1 MSSPTLPSTLLA
13 RDGVTLH
20 VSQWPVS
27 RPRGVVQLIH
37 GFGEHTGR
45 YGEVA
50 AALNAQGWTV
60 AAIDHRGHGLSAGPR
75 GGLAQDDDLLHDQAA
90 LYDAV
95 SAIFPDAPLR
105 LLFGNSMGGL
115 VAARLAS
122 ALAQSEESPS
132 WARHFD
138 GVVLVAPVLQPD
150 MNFTQRAL
158 LSSFGR
164 LAPDLAVSAGF
175 KLEWVSSD
183 PQVIAQAYLDPLIHD
198 RITARLT
205 YFMLNAGEVVL
216 GSAPHWKMPTLM
228 LYSQADRLCLAHWCE
243 RLAAA
248 LPPKLVAAHDYVT
261 LAHDLLHEPERQQVF
276 DRISQWLNAKFPAA
290 MYPQEPG
297 ALRAAGG

>member
-1 MSSPTLPSTLLA
+1 MSCPTLPATLLA
-13 RDGVTLH
+13 RDGVALH

-27 RPRGVVQLIH
+27 HPRGVVQLLH

-45 YGEVA
+45 YAEVA
-50 AALNAQGWTV
+50 AALNAQGWAV

-90 LYDAV
+90 LYDAI
-95 SAIFPDAPLR
+95 SGAFPNAPLR
-105 LLFGNSMGGL
+105 LLLGNSMGGL
-115 VAARLAS
+115 VSARLAS
-122 ALAQSEESPS
+122 ALARPDEKPS
-132 WARHFD
+132 WSRHFD
-138 GVVLVAPVLQPD
+138 GLVLVAPVLQPD

-183 PQVIAQAYLDPLIHD
+183 PQVIEQAYLDPLIHD

-205 YFMLNAGEVVL
+205 YFMLNAGDVVL
-216 GSAPHWKMPTLM
+216 GSAPHWKIPTLV
-228 LYSQADRLCLAHWCE
+228 LYSQADRLCLARYVE
-243 RLAAA
+243 RLATT
-248 LPPKLVAAHDYVT
+248 LPQGLVTAHDYVT

-276 DRISQWLNAKFPAA
+276 DRIGQWLDARFPSALH
-290 MYPQEPG
+290 PREPG
-297 ALRAAGG
+297 ALRATG